1 MAKNTGKSAF
11 RKIKVEDYDED
22 AFKEDDLSN
31 QTGSVQLANEGE
43 VQSLLNQYPFLSFFF
58 KLQITLG
65 NSLELS

>member
-43 VQSLLNQYPFLSFFF
+43 VQSLLNQYPFLSFF
-58 KLQITLG
+58 
-65 NSLELS
+65 